1 MSWSVRRVTVTGD
14 ESFLVDRRSLRLRPK
29 NLANP
34 HNTLTHSWDE
44 WVPEVRLLKL
54 NESGF
59 AKRRALLE
67 AQTKK
72 NRPSA
77 VTAVDVAAK
86 GKEAKGAKKGEG
98 SRKRGRDAGLETVSW
113 SLPCGR

>member
-1 MSWSVRRVTVTGD
+1 M
-14 ESFLVDRRSLRLRPK
+14 
-29 NLANP
+29 
-34 HNTLTHSWDE
+34 LTHYRWDE

-54 NESGF
+54 NETGF

-77 VTAVDVAAK
+77 VSVEAVAK
-86 GKEAKGAKKGEG
+86 GKETKGPGKKGEG
-98 SRKRGRDAGLETVSW
+98 SRKRGRDTGLETVSGM
-113 SLPCGR
+113 CADYYTAV